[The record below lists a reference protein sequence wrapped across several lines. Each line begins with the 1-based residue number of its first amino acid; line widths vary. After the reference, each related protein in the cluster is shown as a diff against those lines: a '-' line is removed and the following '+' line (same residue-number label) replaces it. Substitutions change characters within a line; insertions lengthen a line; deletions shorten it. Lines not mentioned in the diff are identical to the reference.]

1 MYTCL
6 KGYMNL
12 WIEVPYIESPLAMFD
27 AHWFI
32 ASGEIKYLVG
42 VLHGMLQHYQV
53 LLSYEV

>member
-42 VLHGMLQHYQV
+42 VLHCMLQHYQV
-53 LLSYEV
+53 LLS